1 MMTQER
7 IHEFASKNRTQSPKV
22 GAVGLEKN
30 KPTLDSNSKTSYQKN
45 VFK

>member
-1 MMTQER
+1 MSLLAKIE
-7 IHEFASKNRTQSPKV
+7 QSPKV